1 MIIAIGIS
9 NVTGIQYLIPT
20 GRQNY
25 LSISVITGAVVNF
38 TLNLFFI
45 RYYASI
51 GAAIASV
58 IVEFVISTLQL
69 YLVRKELS
77 ALEIIKS
84 GIHYY
89 IAGAVMLAVL
99 LYVRDYF
106 TPSMLN
112 TLYLVVIGASTYF
125 LSLIILRD
133 DFLLSN
139 VNTIFKKVLKR
150 A

>member
-1 MIIAIGIS
+1 M
-9 NVTGIQYLIPT
+9 
-20 GRQNY
+20 
-25 LSISVITGAVVNF
+25 
-38 TLNLFFI
+38 
-45 RYYASI
+45 
-51 GAAIASV
+51 
-58 IVEFVISTLQL
+58 
-69 YLVRKELS
+69 RKELS

-99 LYVRDYF
+99 LFMRDYF
-106 TPSMLN
+106 TPSIN
-112 TLYLVVIGASTYF
+112 TLYLVVIGVATYF

>member
-1 MIIAIGIS
+1 MPIAKIK
-9 NVTGIQYLIPT
+9 NPKIPN
-20 GRQNY
+20 R
-25 LSISVITGAVVNF
+25 
-38 TLNLFFI
+38 
-45 RYYASI
+45 

-58 IVEFVISTLQL
+58 LAETIIALVQL
-69 YLVRKELS
+69 YIVRKELS
-77 ALEIIKS
+77 FIKIVKL

-99 LYVRDYF
+99 LFMRDYF

-112 TLYLVVIGASTYF
+112 TLYLVVIGVATYF